1 MHFIKCCPWWSSDHR
16 VEHHGRFFSCAAVKW
31 FDANI
36 AISDNFVLNVKN
48 SHEWITLSTPFTS
61 PSYARQSPLCE
72 KQHPTCK
79 KMCRF
84 IKLKLNQ
91 TKSCT
96 VFWRIVDGWLLFPEL
111 PNFQIYETHE
121 SNESNEFSE
130 VSSSRNWCIT
140 RRGYPQINE
149 SIHDILH

>member
-1 MHFIKCCPWWSSDHR
+1 MIIRSNPTGGKKNF
-16 VEHHGRFFSCAAVKW
+16 AAVKS
-31 FDANI
+31 FDTNI
-36 AISDNFVLNVKN
+36 AIIGSFVLNVKN

-61 PSYARQSPLCE
+61 LSYARQSPLSE
-72 KQHPTCK
+72 KYHPTCK

-91 TKSCT
+91 TKSST
-96 VFWRIVDGWLLFPEL
+96 IFWRIGDCWLLFPEL

-130 VSSSRNWCIT
+130 VSSCRNWCIT
-140 RRGYPQINE
+140 RRVYPQINE
-149 SIHDILH
+149 STHDILH